1 MNHRSFVILLLSIV
15 TLTVSQSVWGD
26 PKPYSRKSLM
36 KEVKASIK
44 SGNYTKADQQLTE
57 AENTYPE
64 ALTDA
69 AIANTHMNVVHHLA
83 EAENRRIFLANKP
96 DTAAFLSQILRVYQI
111 GLRCD
116 SLDRQPDSRQRIRPR
131 YTQDIQERF
140 SFYRNNLFN
149 AGKYFYK
156 KKQYHEALRHI
167 EMYITTESLPLVVEK
182 DPASLRENYSLA
194 VFAAYGDSSMTTVRH
209 YLPYCYDDTLHKSL
223 VCQIGSKA
231 YMQTGDTLQAI
242 RCLYDGWQADPTKDY
257 FYLALAHY
265 YTDHG
270 QYLEA
275 LKVVDTQLQ
284 REPANT
290 DLLYI
295 KGMSMKCL
303 QQYEEAI
310 TAYQHALRLRSDDAR
325 ILSGI
330 GEVYVIEA
338 REMAEKNTAKVGT
351 QAYIRSHQ
359 AQRKLYNQ
367 ALPHLEK
374 ARTLDADNTTLWY
387 NNLREVYYKL
397 NKGKELKELEK

>member
-1 MNHRSFVILLLSIV
+1 M
-15 TLTVSQSVWGD
+15 TLTCAINRYAAYSNISSSFIFEVINSENRG
-26 PKPYSRKSLM
+26 SRK
-36 KEVKASIK
+36 
-44 SGNYTKADQQLTE
+44 
-57 AENTYPE
+57 
-64 ALTDA
+64 
-69 AIANTHMNVVHHLA
+69 
-83 EAENRRIFLANKP
+83 RIFP
-96 DTAAFLSQILRVYQI
+96 
-111 GLRCD
+111 C
-116 SLDRQPDSRQRIRPR
+116 PDSSS
-131 YTQDIQERF
+131 THF
-140 SFYRNNLFN
+140 SRSLLFV
-149 AGKYFYK
+149 
-156 KKQYHEALRHI
+156 L
-167 EMYITTESLPLVVEK
+167 
-182 DPASLRENYSLA
+182 
-194 VFAAYGDSSMTTVRH
+194 
-209 YLPYCYDDTLHKSL
+209 
-223 VCQIGSKA
+223 
-231 YMQTGDTLQAI
+231 
-242 RCLYDGWQADPTKDY
+242 
-257 FYLALAHY
+257 
-265 YTDHG
+265 
-270 QYLEA
+270 
-275 LKVVDTQLQ
+275 LQ

-397 NKGKELKELEK
+397 YKGKELKELEK